1 MVDKD
6 SGDEINFVVDSE
18 GIDNP
23 DDARE
28 IDFELLSE
36 FEDAADGSSVDV
48 GSGNLASQA
57 TSAAL
62 TPGRPLYLMQ
72 RSHQHFSVLPAVC
85 SAIRANYSGVIS
97 TGAVVPMPRLK
108 QRQITD
114 FFDSVGD
121 VPVKIADPEGFARM
135 DSFGPVLRAQRDDKP
150 YVGPSTESLWP
161 YLTAPL
167 PDGPTQIWVKD
178 LVTTQRD
185 AGATLLLTPGLW
197 LDPAIP
203 TKALE
208 SMRQQADWTRDALE
222 AGEQMA
228 VNITAP
234 AAWLSNSSLLE
245 KLLNEVV
252 DMNDETFYIRVR
264 WPLLQNPYGQLLD
277 SSILFGYEELSR
289 IFEENDKFLIL
300 PNTSLTGW
308 LSLAWGTGG
317 FSTGLG
323 TGERSFADTRVIK
336 IRATQTRPEPTKR
349 IYESSLLHVVESNVV
364 DRIQA
369 LNEFDAC
376 GCVFCENLRRLP
388 SGQFDKAQAGAHYLL
403 EVARLTAD
411 VASSSSGA
419 LSRVREIVE
428 AGLAGRRRI
437 VQDVPLTGANDPKH
451 LAVWSQLLH

>member
-36 FEDAADGSSVDV
+36 FEDAVDGSSIEA
-48 GSGNLASQA
+48 GLGNLASQA
-57 TSAAL
+57 VSAAL

-72 RSHQHFSVLPAVC
+72 RSHQHFSVLPDVY
-85 SAIRANYSGVIS
+85 SAIRANYSGTIS

-108 QRQITD
+108 PKQIAG
-114 FFDSVGD
+114 FFDSIGD

-135 DSFGPVLRAQRDDKP
+135 DSFGSTLRAQRDDKP
-150 YVGPSTESLWP
+150 YVGPSTESFWP

-178 LVTTQRD
+178 VVTTQRD
-185 AGATLLLTPGLW
+185 FGATLLLTPGLW
-197 LDPAIP
+197 LDPATP

-208 SMRQQADWTRDALE
+208 SMRQQADWARSTLE

-245 KLLNEVV
+245 MLLNEVV
-252 DMNDETFYIRVR
+252 DMNDATFYVRVR
-264 WPLLQNPYGQLLD
+264 WPLLKNPYGQLLD
-277 SSILFGYEELSR
+277 SSILIGYEELSR

-308 LSLAWGTGG
+308 LSLAWGAGG

-336 IRATQTRPEPTKR
+336 IKATQTRPEPTKR
-349 IYESSLLHVVESNVV
+349 IFESNLLHVVESNVAG
-364 DRIQA
+364 RIQTIDK
-369 LNEFDAC
+369 FDAC
-376 GCVFCENLRRLP
+376 NCIFCDNLRRLP

-403 EVARLTAD
+403 EAARLTAD

-419 LSRVREIVE
+419 FLRAREIVA
-428 AGLAGRRRI
+428 AGLSSRTRI
-437 VQDVPLTGANDPKH
+437 VQDVPLTEANDPKH